1 MLAQN
6 LETGDS
12 GERLSLIEPPRVPAN
27 PVSPDRISLTF
38 LGIVLAIALGLGAA
52 SLAEAM
58 DTAVRGQRDVYEL
71 LGMPPMGIIPYVETP
86 ADTAKRLMMNGMMF
100 VVVLGAAVYVII
112 TALAA

>member
-1 MLAQN
+1 
-6 LETGDS
+6 
-12 GERLSLIEPPRVPAN
+12 
-27 PVSPDRISLTF
+27 
-38 LGIVLAIALGLGAA
+38 
-52 SLAEAM
+52 
-58 DTAVRGQRDVYEL
+58 VRGQRDVYEL